1 MCRESFLGEYFLFSS
16 SSFSISGC
24 ERKVSWIFPFF
35 FFYSFL
41 FFFFSLKQA
50 WRDGGCPITLLFFF
64 SFSFSFFF
72 FLLSFALFASAMAL
86 AKWQKRT
93 GGCSLFGKC
102 SRACLAQK
110 TTFGLSSLIQFQML
124 CGRAAWYFPNTA
136 WPYFYVLFP
145 PELFVPRFGDDDVT
159 DTGMT

>member
-35 FFYSFL
+35 FFILFFSFSSPL
-41 FFFFSLKQA
+41 SKLEEMGVVPLPYFFFSLF
-50 WRDGGCPITLLFFF
+50 LFL
-64 SFSFSFFF
+64 SSFFF

-136 WPYFYVLFP
+136 
-145 PELFVPRFGDDDVT
+145 
-159 DTGMT
+159 